1 MAVTLQVVGASA
13 YKLADRT
20 EMKFSSSGTIGR
32 AEGNTYVL
40 PDPERF
46 ISSNHAAIED
56 RSDGFYLVD
65 TSINGTYVNDGD
77 QPIGHGNAHR
87 LADGD
92 RIRIGEFELLVSL
105 QDVISQ
111 SSQWPAQTSQSS
123 QWPSQS
129 SQWPLTDSSSTP
141 TPTPGDPLA
150 HESVDPLQLIPGH
163 GVAPTPADPFMQSPL
178 EPSRAPVDQ
187 PAQGFGGFTPPRST
201 PDPFAAPPAA
211 GGEPGDPGRPSS
223 VADPFATPS
232 PLSPSQ
238 PVPPAAGLRE
248 PAGSSGSVIPEDWDK
263 TTLPGLP
270 PSVPTPAPDP
280 YGAGPAVDPG
290 PAPAQAPWDQAPEV
304 PPQQNPP
311 YSPGPPGQPV
321 APSSAPPDPFAA
333 GTGNPPPMHQAGI
346 PQPPPDFPSPDRA
359 APGPTRTPAPPA
371 PGAGIAALL
380 ETAGLDQ
387 ATARALDNPA
397 TSQALGVV
405 LRLVIKELMEVLR
418 ARAEVKNQFR
428 VHMTQ
433 MNPSENNPLK
443 FCVDEID
450 ALQRLLVQQGHGFQG
465 IVEALDEGFGDVKA
479 HQIAMMAGMRAAF
492 DHLLKQFDPDALRR
506 GFDLELRRSKV
517 LQPLN
522 KTKYWDML
530 GDLYRDISGDSDAN
544 FARLFGDE
552 FARAYEAQMDQ
563 LRQHRKP

>member
-1 MAVTLQVVGASA
+1 MGVTLQVIGASA
-13 YKLADRT
+13 HKLAGRT
-20 EMKFSSSGTIGR
+20 ELKFSNSGTIGR
-32 AEGNTYVL
+32 AAGNTYVL

-46 ISSNHAAIED
+46 ISSKHAAIED

-92 RIRIGEFELLVSL
+92 RIRIGEFELLVLL
-105 QDVISQ
+105 QEGNSQ

-123 QWPSQS
+123 QWP
-129 SQWPLTDSSSTP
+129 LTDSSPTP
-141 TPTPGDPLA
+141 TPTPGNPLA
-150 HESVDPLQLIPGH
+150 NESVDPLQVLPGQ
-163 GVAPTPADPFMQSPL
+163 GATPTPVDPFMGSSP
-178 EPSRAPVDQ
+178 APPRPPADQ
-187 PAQGFGGFTPPRST
+187 PAQGFGSFTPPRST
-201 PDPFAAPPAA
+201 PDPFAPPPAGDVEGGGFGQPSSVTDPFA
-211 GGEPGDPGRPSS
+211 SPLAPSPPVAPATPLGEPG
-223 VADPFATPS
+223 
-232 PLSPSQ
+232 
-238 PVPPAAGLRE
+238 
-248 PAGSSGSVIPEDWDK
+248 GSVIPEDWDK

-270 PSVPTPAPDP
+270 PA
-280 YGAGPAVDPG
+280 
-290 PAPAQAPWDQAPEV
+290 APA
-304 PPQQNPP
+304 
-311 YSPGPPGQPV
+311 
-321 APSSAPPDPFAA
+321 SAPDPFA
-333 GTGNPPPMHQAGI
+333 TDPPADPGPGAAPAPWGQMLEEPPQAGI
-346 PQPPPDFPSPDRA
+346 PQPQPGFPSPDPA
-359 APGPTRTPAPPA
+359 TPGPTQTPAPPT
-371 PGAGIAALL
+371 PGTGIAALL

-397 TSQALGVV
+397 TSQALGLV

-428 VHMTQ
+428 VSMTQ

-492 DHLLKQFDPDALRR
+492 DHLLGRFDPGALRR
-506 GFDLELRRSKV
+506 DFDLELRRSKV
-517 LQPLN
+517 FQPLN

-530 GDLYRDISGDSDAN
+530 VDMYKDISGDSDAN

-552 FARAYEAQMDQ
+552 FASAYEAQMDQ
-563 LRQHRKP
+563 LSQHRKL